1 MRCLMAVRDTKVQFV
16 LQRILRLQ
24 PSSNSQLELSPARAN
39 VPVSAL
45 TSTVASPRPHDF
57 EGVL

>member
-1 MRCLMAVRDTKVQFV
+1 MAVRDTKALLV
-16 LQRILRLQ
+16 LRRILRLQ
-24 PSSNSQLELSPARAN
+24 PSSNSQLELSPAFAN

-45 TSTVASPRPHDF
+45 TSMVTSPRQPDF